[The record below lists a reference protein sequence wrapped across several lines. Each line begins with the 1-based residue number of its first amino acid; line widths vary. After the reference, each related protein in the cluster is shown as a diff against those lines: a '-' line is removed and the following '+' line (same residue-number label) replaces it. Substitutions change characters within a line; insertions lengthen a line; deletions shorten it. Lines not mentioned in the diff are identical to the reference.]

1 MILLYIIL
9 LFLFLYFIFFLSQS
23 ANVLFKG
30 FAPFI
35 STDRETIR
43 KVISEGSVK
52 GKSVVYELGC
62 GRARFLRIIEKSFP
76 DTRLIGV
83 ENLFSLYLL
92 NRIRLQLQNSR
103 IKLLNKD
110 FFTLDL
116 KDADLIYCYL
126 NNQTMERLGTKFT
139 QECRPG
145 TQIISRAFPIPQFK
159 PEKVA
164 VIKNKKIYFY
174 KIN

>member
-23 ANVLFKG
+23 VSVLFKG

-35 STDRETIR
+35 STDKGTIR
-43 KVISEGSVK
+43 KIISEVSVK
-52 GKSVVYELGC
+52 EKSVVYELGC

-76 DTRLIGV
+76 DARLIGV
-83 ENLFSLYLL
+83 ENLFSLYLI
-92 NRIRLQLQNSR
+92 NRIRLQFQGSR
-103 IKLLNKD
+103 IKLLNRD

-116 KDADLIYCYL
+116 KEADLVYCYL
-126 NNQTMERLGTKFT
+126 NNQTMERLGAKFVR
-139 QECRPG
+139 ECRSG
-145 TQIISRAFPIPQFK
+145 TQIISRGFPIPQFR

-164 VIKNKKIYFY
+164 VIKNKKVYFY